1 MEVEAS
7 LVSET
12 TKRDACALGSC
23 EQRKFAPDPIQLDAM
38 LAALK
43 LGVTGMIWGLPKK
56 KSFRGRPWA
65 VHDLQGSWFGS
76 PIPMWKQLTGER
88 SSRQGCQ
95 IGGVEVLLPSIAR
108 IWTVSISAARGR

>member
-56 KSFRGRPWA
+56 NPSVA
-65 VHDLQGSWFGS
+65 DLGPFTIYKAHGLARQ
-76 PIPMWKQLTGER
+76 
-88 SSRQGCQ
+88 SRCGNN
-95 IGGVEVLLPSIAR
+95 
-108 IWTVSISAARGR
+108 